1 MSSLL
6 LNKYINNQNSNNSL
20 AEDSSLSWTILMYYQ
35 STLRNIGIFTSISIA
50 LFTFTSFFAGNYL
63 YKDARYMKI
72 IVRLLAFLV
81 LLISIYIAGHLFI
94 DIQNLKKYIDVKKNS
109 NIINI
114 DSWQFLIIFIIIFLV
129 ILFGIYLFVVRHHF
143 NLSRFK

>member
-50 LFTFTSFFAGNYL
+50 LFTSTSFFAGNYL

-114 DSWQFLIIFIIIFLV
+114 DSWQFLIIFILIFLV

-143 NLSRFK
+143 KLS